1 MLDQAVFKLDKEGH
15 QIVIQDIL
23 ENPQQILIKVI
34 QVPIE
39 KDIINRIS
47 IQKGWLTLRQDK
59 IESSL
64 HYLDKYLYLSPLME

>member
-47 IQKGWLTLRQDK
+47 IQKG
-59 IESSL
+59 
-64 HYLDKYLYLSPLME
+64 